1 MSRQWQ
7 IESHKKI
14 KRAPE
19 TAEPALNTILPHE
32 EPCRLDEATVPGS
45 GGRSATLSNTV
56 RTVAVEITAGTGITS
71 CTLNQ
76 FNEPRRTELYC
87 IFSAVSCCPQNQ

>member
-1 MSRQWQ
+1 MAERKSQENEKITRDSRT
-7 IESHKKI
+7 S
-14 KRAPE
+14 
-19 TAEPALNTILPHE
+19 TLNTILPRE

-45 GGRSATLSNTV
+45 GEMSATFSNTV

-87 IFSAVSCCPQNQ
+87 IFSAVSCCPPNQ